1 MNSGI
6 DGLVRWVD
14 FAPLGDERGELVSI
28 EGGRNIPFPVRRVYY
43 IYSCRQGVSR
53 GFHAHR
59 ALRQVAICISGSCK
73 MLLDNGRERAEA
85 TLDSPLRG
93 LLIEGMMW
101 REMHEFSP
109 NCVLLVLADQHYDES
124 DYIRSYEGFLEVVNA
139 EK

>member
-1 MNSGI
+1 
-6 DGLVRWVD
+6 
-14 FAPLGDERGELVSI
+14 
-28 EGGRNIPFPVRRVYY
+28 
-43 IYSCRQGVSR
+43 
-53 GFHAHR
+53 
-59 ALRQVAICISGSCK
+59 